1 MLAKKSLG
9 QNFLKS
15 EADLSAI
22 VETASIKTNDL
33 VLEIGPGRGALTE
46 KILSAGARVLAIEK
60 DRDLISFLNEKFAEE
75 IGRDQLKIIE
85 GDIID
90 FDENSIKE
98 KYKLVANIPYYI
110 TGLIIRKFLSSDNQP
125 ELAVLLVQKEVAQR
139 IISRDSSKNSKHK
152 ENLLSISVKVYS
164 EPFLIK
170 TVKAGSFVPAPKV
183 DSAIILL
190 KNLNKNFFTQNK
202 IDEEIFFDLL
212 HAAFAH
218 KRKVLRKNLEIFTE
232 KHELDSEKISGAIE
246 KIGKDK
252 SVRAEDLS
260 KEDWLCLTT
269 NILF

>member
-15 EADLSAI
+15 NSDLSII
-22 VETASIKTNDL
+22 VETASIRSGDL
-33 VLEIGPGRGALTE
+33 ILEIGPGRGALTE
-46 KILSAGARVLAIEK
+46 KILAAGARVLAIEK
-60 DRDLISFLNEKFAEE
+60 DFYLVTFLNEKFAGE
-75 IGRDQLKIIE
+75 IERGQLKIIE

-90 FDENSIKE
+90 FNENSIKE
-98 KYKLVANIPYYI
+98 SYKLVANIPYYI
-110 TGLIIRKFLSSDNQP
+110 TGLIIRKFLSSNNQP

-139 IISRDSSKNSKHK
+139 IISRDTSKNTNQK

-190 KNLNKNFFTQNK
+190 KNLTKNFFTQNK
-202 IDEEIFFDLL
+202 IDEEVFFDVL
-212 HAAFAH
+212 HAGFAH
-218 KRKVLRKNLEIFTE
+218 KRKVLRKNLESFTE
-232 KHELDSEKISGAIE
+232 KHGLDSKKISIAIE

-260 KEDWLCLTT
+260 KEDWLWLTI